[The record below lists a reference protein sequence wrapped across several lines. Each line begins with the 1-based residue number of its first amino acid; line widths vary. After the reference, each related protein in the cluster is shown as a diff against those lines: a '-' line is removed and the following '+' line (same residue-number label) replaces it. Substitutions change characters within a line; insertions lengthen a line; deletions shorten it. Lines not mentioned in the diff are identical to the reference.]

1 MDALLEHA
9 GVPDSKFRAICSAI
23 DKLDK
28 EPWEAVRREMTVQ
41 KGLSE
46 ESADIIGER
55 ILLCRACLYC
65 SWWLT
70 VCGLLCCAA
79 KYVTGDNGKS
89 GAGNGLK
96 LLERMRDED
105 WFKGHVLADKALEEL
120 ERLFKFLKAMG

>member
-1 MDALLEHA
+1 MEHA

-55 ILLCRACLYC
+55 
-65 SWWLT
+65 T
-70 VCGLLCCAA
+70 PCAA
-79 KYVTGDNGKS
+79 PAAAAVGG
-89 GAGNGLK
+89 
-96 LLERMRDED
+96 
-105 WFKGHVLADKALEEL
+105 
-120 ERLFKFLKAMG
+120 